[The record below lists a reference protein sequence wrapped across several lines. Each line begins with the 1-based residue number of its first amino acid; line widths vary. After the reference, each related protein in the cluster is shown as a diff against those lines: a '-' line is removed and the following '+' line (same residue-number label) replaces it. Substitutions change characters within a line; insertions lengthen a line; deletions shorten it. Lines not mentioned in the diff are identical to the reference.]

1 MNYDPKSSRA
11 EEFIHHGEIE
21 ETLAYG
27 EANSTNRELIDE
39 ILAKARERRG
49 LTHREAM
56 VLLDCG
62 LEDKNQEIYE
72 LAEQIKRDFYG
83 NRIVLFAPLYLS
95 NYCINGCVYCPYHAK
110 NKHIP
115 RKKLTQDEIRREV
128 MALQDMG
135 HKRLALETGEDP
147 VHNPIE
153 YMLESI
159 DTIYSIKH
167 KNGAIRRVNVNIAA
181 TTVEN
186 YRMLKDAGI
195 GTYILF
201 QETYHKESYEKLH
214 PTGPKHDYCYHTEAM
229 DRAQMGGIDDVG
241 CGVLFGLELYR
252 YEFAGLLMHA
262 EHLEAV
268 FGVGPHTISVP
279 RIRRADDI
287 DPDSFDNGIDDD
299 TFAKLVA
306 CIRIAVP
313 YTGMIVSTRES
324 QKTRERVLHL
334 GISQISGGSK
344 TSVGGYF
351 EPEPE
356 DECSAQFDV
365 SDNRTL
371 DQVVNWLMGMG
382 YIPSFC
388 TACYREGRTGDRFMS
403 LCKSGQ
409 IQNCCHPNALMT
421 LKEYLM
427 DYSSEETRRIGEAL
441 IEKEIG
447 SIPKEKVRQ
456 IVRDN
461 LVKIEQGVRDFRF

>member
-1 MNYDPKSSRA
+1 MNYDPKSSHA

-27 EANSTNRELIDE
+27 EANRTNRELIDE

-72 LAEQIKRDFYG
+72 LAEQIKKDFYG

-186 YRMLKDAGI
+186 YRKLKDAGI

-201 QETYHKESYEKLH
+201 QETYHKESY
-214 PTGPKHDYCYHTEAM
+214 
-229 DRAQMGGIDDVG
+229 
-241 CGVLFGLELYR
+241 
-252 YEFAGLLMHA
+252 
-262 EHLEAV
+262 
-268 FGVGPHTISVP
+268 
-279 RIRRADDI
+279 
-287 DPDSFDNGIDDD
+287 
-299 TFAKLVA
+299 
-306 CIRIAVP
+306 
-313 YTGMIVSTRES
+313 
-324 QKTRERVLHL
+324 
-334 GISQISGGSK
+334 
-344 TSVGGYF
+344 
-351 EPEPE
+351 
-356 DECSAQFDV
+356 
-365 SDNRTL
+365 
-371 DQVVNWLMGMG
+371 
-382 YIPSFC
+382 
-388 TACYREGRTGDRFMS
+388 
-403 LCKSGQ
+403 
-409 IQNCCHPNALMT
+409 
-421 LKEYLM
+421 
-427 DYSSEETRRIGEAL
+427 
-441 IEKEIG
+441 
-447 SIPKEKVRQ
+447 
-456 IVRDN
+456 
-461 LVKIEQGVRDFRF
+461 